1 MTVALWNTVKDEL
14 SITLTLDSIPF
25 ASGTLEVYHIDEGHN
40 SWYETGDGTL
50 TVSRSER
57 IGISDG
63 RAVLNDVVRSRG
75 VCFMRIV
82 ADDAATLFP
91 KVKLG
96 TIVRTHQWFPKR
108 TNAASYALFDPQ
120 TWTVRLSSNKDVAG
134 LALVGIETTNMPDV
148 LKVDGLRGGRVQKR
162 NVNSSLNIRV
172 DYQGHDGRYV
182 RSVLFHEGIYN
193 SGRNFV
199 LPWGTRQIPD
209 EVVQVE
215 SLNDCFLDI
224 AAYKPSDF
232 NGRLIISFEM
242 QSVGTGVKQNF
253 QLTKGNAT
261 GIGLIPKDSTDKGS
275 ARTTAIYDLNGR
287 RMRQLV
293 RGTNIVSYSDGLTH
307 KVYVP

>member
-1 MTVALWNTVKDEL
+1 
-14 SITLTLDSIPF
+14 
-25 ASGTLEVYHIDEGHN
+25 
-40 SWYETGDGTL
+40 
-50 TVSRSER
+50 
-57 IGISDG
+57 
-63 RAVLNDVVRSRG
+63 
-75 VCFMRIV
+75 
-82 ADDAATLFP
+82 
-91 KVKLG
+91 
-96 TIVRTHQWFPKR
+96 
-108 TNAASYALFDPQ
+108 
-120 TWTVRLSSNKDVAG
+120 
-134 LALVGIETTNMPDV
+134 MPDV

-172 DYQGHDGRYV
+172 DYQGKDGQYV

-199 LPWGTRQIPD
+199 LPWGTHQIPD

-215 SLNDCFLDI
+215 SLNDCSLDI

-242 QSVGTGVKQNF
+242 QAVGTGVKQNF

-261 GIGLIPKDSTDKGS
+261 GIGLIPKDSTDKGT

-287 RMRQLV
+287 RMRHLV